1 MNITIIDNTLEAL
14 IKLRE
19 GWGNLSHK
27 RNSFLGMVDLI
38 DSREREMTNG
48 SSRKK
53 TMNYIIKE
61 TKFVFGNRISI
72 LNSRSRLT

>member
-19 GWGNLSHK
+19 EGWGNLSHK
-27 RNSFLGMVDLI
+27 RNSFLGMVNLI

-53 TMNYIIKE
+53 TMNYLNK
-61 TKFVFGNRISI
+61 GN
-72 LNSRSRLT
+72 

>member
-27 RNSFLGMVDLI
+27 RNSFLGMVNFERLE
-38 DSREREMTNG
+38 RERK
-48 SSRKK
+48 RDDKW
-53 TMNYIIKE
+53 I
-61 TKFVFGNRISI
+61 
-72 LNSRSRLT
+72 